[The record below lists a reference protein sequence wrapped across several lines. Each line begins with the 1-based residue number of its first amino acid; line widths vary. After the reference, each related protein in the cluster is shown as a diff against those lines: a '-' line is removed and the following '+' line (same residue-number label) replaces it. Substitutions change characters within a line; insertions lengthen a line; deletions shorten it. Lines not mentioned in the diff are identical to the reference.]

1 VATNLDIVKGA
12 YLHLGTVD
20 ENQQPSA
27 RLGLLGLISLN
38 EMLATLGPDGIRLG
52 WYTQTD
58 LSAEAPIPG
67 ASVGDVKYLLAKYVS
82 TKVGRRLDPVEDSV
96 LIDQINAAETRL
108 RRTSLLFGESDLG
121 ELQRPEGG
129 PWGGPGGTFALILL
143 GFLPL
148 HHFLVS

>member
-27 RLGLLGLISLN
+27 RLGQLGLISLN
-38 EMLATLGPDGIRLG
+38 EMLAALGPDGIRLG

-58 LSAEAPIPG
+58 LSDTAPIQNE
-67 ASVGDVKYLLAKYVS
+67 SVGDVKYLLAKWVS
-82 TKVGRRLDPVEDSV
+82 TKVGRRLDPVEDAK
-96 LIDQINAAETRL
+96 LIDQIDAAETRL
-108 RRTSLLFGESDLG
+108 RRTSLLYGQSDLG

-129 PWGGPGGTFALILL
+129 PWGGPGWAF
-143 GFLPL
+143 
-148 HHFLVS
+148 